1 MSEIV
6 ITDVPDAVLSALETM
21 ATDKAQTVEVFATRL
36 ICEAIAMDSL
46 AATNEITLVQFE
58 GNMDAY
64 FRLAESRA
72 IYITDERGERFVLM
86 SINEFDRLS
95 VPPSAI

>member
-1 MSEIV
+1 MPEIV
-6 ITDVPDAVLSALETM
+6 ITDVPDTVLSALDTM
-21 ATDKAQTVEVFATRL
+21 ATDKALTVEVFATQL
-36 ICEAIAMDSL
+36 ICDAIAVDSL

-64 FRLAESRA
+64 FRLAESRP
-72 IYITDERGERFVLM
+72 IFITDESGERFVLM

-95 VPPSAI
+95 GAHSAT